1 MIKINLVKSFY
12 ASSSDVPV
20 LTDEQKNLQ
29 LNALKN
35 LFVMCVGVGALY
47 IYEMYNIPELNQQLS
62 DINSEITEAVNFNQK
77 MDGLKKEIERY
88 EQDLKRLNS
97 QTEFLQKVQKERTLS
112 VDLINKMKDLVS
124 PRVWLNSIEAVGNSI
139 EIRGEAES
147 IGDIN
152 EFNNKLAATS
162 YLRDVVTI
170 SIESKSDYK
179 IDVPIQSF
187 NIKANYVDGKQLL
200 DSTAPTTLESGV
212 VHE

>member
-12 ASSSDVPV
+12 ASASDVPV

-35 LFVMCVGVGALY
+35 LFVFFIGIGSLY
-47 IYEMYNIPELNQQLS
+47 VYEMYNLPELNQQL
-62 DINSEITEAVNFNQK
+62 NAVNNEIAEAVNFNQK

-88 EQDLKRLNS
+88 EQDLKKLNS

-112 VDLINKMKDLVS
+112 VDLINKMKDIVS
-124 PRVWLNSIEAVGNSI
+124 NRVWLNSIEVVGNSI
-139 EIRGEAES
+139 EIKGEAET

-170 SIESKSDYK
+170 SIESKSEYK
-179 IDVPIQSF
+179 IDIPIQSF
-187 NIKANYVDGKQLL
+187 NIKASYVDGKQLL
-200 DSTAPTTLESGV
+200 EKTAPTTLDSGV
-212 VHE
+212 AHE

>member
-62 DINSEITEAVNFNQK
+62 AINSEITEAVNFNQK